1 MKGVIETFINFKAT
15 FERKEGDDMPDEY
28 EILPHQ
34 EIEQLRKELES
45 LREMDVTPA
54 KKLHISIVELNRN
67 IEKLLDIFEE
77 AIHEIKVEEGGIM
90 FSDKIKPVLSRLDR
104 VEKNMESMA
113 DVLSN
118 VIAPA
123 ISDLH
128 DNMTG
133 GSPPRGAPDEVPPP
147 FDIPPPPGR

>member
-1 MKGVIETFINFKAT
+1 
-15 FERKEGDDMPDEY
+15 MPDEY

-45 LREMDVTPA
+45 LREMDITPT
-54 KKLHISIVELNRN
+54 KKLHISIIDLNRN

-77 AIHEIKVEEGGIM
+77 AMHEIKVEEGGLL
-90 FSDKIKPVLSRLDR
+90 FSDKIKPVVSRLDR
-104 VEKNMESMA
+104 LERNMENMA

-123 ISDLH
+123 LSDLH
-128 DNMTG
+128 DNM
-133 GSPPRGAPDEVPPP
+133 SGAPKPPADFDMSAP
-147 FDIPPPPGR
+147 SFDIPPPPGR